1 MGNPIIVLD
10 KVINIDNAD
19 KDNVADSKSGYN
31 TRGKKAMMYLSTRR
45 NNLSNSNA
53 PSKNN
58 LESFINSLNQV
69 LDREIEDELKNGD
82 LTPNKKEEEE
92 KNKNDNDTDESIRI
106 KSRVLRLNDES
117 SKYLR
122 KRKKYRNFKMNSTTP
137 NMFIEAMKPVNNNN
151 SNDTNLSSQRKT
163 YIRYSKRS
171 FEDKANILFKQRK
184 PLINK
189 QE

>member
-10 KVINIDNAD
+10 KGINIDNVD

-69 LDREIEDELKNGD
+69 QDREIEDELKNGD
-82 LTPNKKEEEE
+82 LTPK
-92 KNKNDNDTDESIRI
+92 
-106 KSRVLRLNDES
+106 
-117 SKYLR
+117 
-122 KRKKYRNFKMNSTTP
+122 KRKKKKKIKKIMTQMNQL
-137 NMFIEAMKPVNNNN
+137 ELRVE
-151 SNDTNLSSQRKT
+151 
-163 YIRYSKRS
+163 Y
-171 FEDKANILFKQRK
+171 
-184 PLINK
+184 
-189 QE
+189 